1 MLASA
6 PVSALEIEFLPDAR
20 EASAILR
27 LGGRASYREAPDL
40 RRALFDAIAAVRDK
54 NLVVELGRVERMDTA
69 ALAVLVEAL
78 IATRGGEPP
87 IFLIS
92 PSESVRRVFDL
103 AGLEEALTRC
113 YDCWEDFEPAAAG

>member
-1 MLASA
+1 MLRFWKM
-6 PVSALEIEFLPDAR
+6 SALAIEFLPDAR

-27 LGGRASYREAPDL
+27 LEGRASYREAPEL
-40 RRALFDAIAAVRDK
+40 RRAVFDAIAATREK
-54 NLVVELGRVERMDTA
+54 NLVVELGRVEKIDTA

-78 IATRGGEPP
+78 IATRDGDPP

-92 PSESVRRVFDL
+92 PSESVRRVFHL

-113 YDCWEDFEPAAAG
+113 YDCWEDFEPAGSG

>member
-6 PVSALEIEFLPDAR
+6 QVNALEIEFLPEAR

-27 LGGRASYREAPDL
+27 LGGRASYREAPEL
-40 RRALFDAIAAVRDK
+40 RRAVFDAIAATHDK
-54 NLVVELGRVERMDTA
+54 NLVVELERVEKMDTA

-78 IATRGGEPP
+78 IVTRDGEPP

-92 PSESVRRVFDL
+92 PSDSVRRVFHL

-113 YDCWEDFEPAAAG
+113 YDCWEDFEPAATG